1 MPHIDVFLDDVLEM
15 TPVELGNHASTIL
28 TSQLLR
34 QELLAGNIVSRK
46 GFCDVL
52 GIQES
57 TLTRWL
63 QGDSL
68 PKIASVAY
76 ILLTTVKEARDE
88 IYRLREKAGDCIVIA
103 KTAGF
108 AVCETEDADD
118 GKMVARI
125 VADDI
130 PTLRQARRISAGIS
144 LKTAALLEDCE
155 DFIEHRL
162 SMVDDPS
169 VERRLRSLS
178 AQLSELRTVMVDFD
192 GRKLERTR
200 AVGSHSELI
209 ALLDSGPAGNKTE
222 TTGPSNEKEPPLHKL
237 GAEIYG
243 PPATKSH
250 GYRDDIIK
258 ALLKFPMTY
267 RAHRHDVFS
276 LVEEIRK
283 RRGAPIPRTFE
294 DTVQRSFQN
303 FCGDA
308 AGFDKPEEFNLFC
321 FPEGKWAGYWSLN
334 EDNVRGYLQKALPA
348 SLDDIP

>member
-1 MPHIDVFLDDVLEM
+1 MRISDAL
-15 TPVELGNHASTIL
+15 
-28 TSQLLR
+28 
-34 QELLAGNIVSRK
+34 
-46 GFCDVL
+46 
-52 GIQES
+52 

-63 QGDSL
+63 QDNSP
-68 PKIASVAY
+68 PKIASVTY
-76 ILLTTVKEARDE
+76 VLLTTVKEARDE
-88 IYRLREKAGDCIVIA
+88 IYRLREKAGDCIVVA

-130 PTLRQARRISAGIS
+130 PTLRQARRVAAGIS
-144 LKTAALLEDCE
+144 LKTTILLQDCE

-162 SMVDDPS
+162 SKPDDPS
-169 VERRLRSLS
+169 AERRGGPLI
-178 AQLSELRTVMVDFD
+178 AQLSELRTVITDYD
-192 GRKLERTR
+192 GRKQERTR
-200 AVGSHSELI
+200 AVRSHSELI
-209 ALLDSGPAGNKTE
+209 ALLDSDPAGNKTE
-222 TTGPSNEKEPPLHKL
+222 TTGPSDEKEAPLHKL
-237 GAEIYG
+237 GAEIYA

-283 RRGAPIPRTFE
+283 RRGATIPPTFE
-294 DTVQRSFQN
+294 DVVQRRFQD

-308 AGFDKPEEFNLFC
+308 AGFDKPEELNLFC
-321 FPEGKWAGYWSLN
+321 FSDGKWQGVWGLN
-334 EDNVRGYLQKALPA
+334 EDNVRVYLQKNRPA